1 MAGRVEGK
9 IALITGGASGVGRA
23 TVELMVKEGA
33 QVVFTDL
40 NVEAGEALAA
50 SLGDKAVFMRQD
62 AASAADWDAVMAMLR
77 ERFGRLDILVNNAGI
92 LLKGSIEDAT
102 LDEWQRLM
110 RVNADSVFLGC
121 KAGVAMI
128 KEGGRGGSGSDRR
141 RHRP

>member
-50 SLGDKAVFMRQD
+50 TLNC
-62 AASAADWDAVMAMLR
+62 MLPSSP
-77 ERFGRLDILVNNAGI
+77 EALPA
-92 LLKGSIEDAT
+92 
-102 LDEWQRLM
+102 
-110 RVNADSVFLGC
+110 
-121 KAGVAMI
+121 
-128 KEGGRGGSGSDRR
+128 
-141 RHRP
+141 